1 MMRRTMNYAFFS
13 RSAGVRALAK
23 VIFLSLVLAGA
34 ADWLAPLAGAANHVW
49 SGAASRFWSNPNN
62 WESGEVPQNGDELA
76 FFSDTS
82 NRSMVNDLTDLRVQ
96 RLFFGNADYELSGN
110 ELTVTS
116 EIECRP
122 SDTRTYTINCP
133 LHLSGNQVIISVD
146 NLNGGLFF
154 ESTTELNLNGPI
166 VIGGRVA
173 ISQTECD
180 HSPGFDT
187 RVHITGPISGT
198 GNLSVALN
206 AVGFGPDCGNGGDSF
221 LEFRGPEPNTFLG
234 NLSVGGGFTGPGGSA
249 RTRVF
254 LDKPDGIAVVGDGA
268 RLVIARDGEVTF
280 QSSEQIG
287 DNAEVQVNSGG
298 ALQLRNFFETI
309 GTLSLVD
316 SNQFGDLRP
325 PLVDTGIRVLTLTG
339 GLTCL
344 RNSTNLNDVPAI
356 RGVLNLIGVLPF
368 HIEGSPV
375 TGLDVEAQITG
386 AGGFV
391 KSGNGTL
398 ILRSDNTF
406 TGPVSAKAGVIQ
418 VHSDLAFGTSGGGV
432 ELKTSGGGVELKGG
446 GLTLRDAAILN
457 ERLTVVD
464 SSSSLVALG
473 TCTWSG
479 PITIDEQLTIV
490 GDDLLL
496 SGPIAGNGELVL
508 LGTEIELGGSLPNTL
523 TGATVA
529 NCDLLK
535 LNKTPAGTTAFAGPL
550 LIGQDSSAP
559 KEVRWLND
567 FQILR
572 GTTPVTIGRLALM
585 NLNGH
590 GEMIG
595 SLEFRGGGS
604 VQNTGAATLTLIETI
619 TANVATAAASISGG
633 RLAIAAGQRNFHVE
647 DGALEPDLSITAAIA
662 EAGGI
667 TKTGP
672 GTLLL
677 GAANSFGGPVA
688 INEGVVHIQ
697 NNTSLGTTGAGTTV
711 ADGATLQIE
720 FVGALA
726 EPLISIQGA
735 GRGGTLG
742 ALNLM
747 AATGIGVN
755 LFMAG
760 PSTVRVDSSFAI
772 LGGAISG
779 TGPLTKVGAGTLQ
792 FGGGGGAA
800 NTYTGDTIV
809 DEGILVLSKG
819 TGITTVPGHL
829 VIGGGGGLFGTS
841 ATVRHFAGFTILG
854 GVTLNR
860 GGLWDLN
867 GFSESFSAPALQG
880 RPALTLNVGSDVQ
893 TGVGTLT
900 LPVGGDVVVNPGTF
914 PGASSLISGNL
925 ALDPGPHRFIVQS
938 GVSGIG
944 IGGLELDV
952 SAIISQTS
960 TAADI
965 VKEGAGNMRLG
976 GANNFTGPVTVTE
989 GTLTTANALAL
1000 GTAAGG
1006 VFVNGNASLALEG
1019 GFEIA
1024 ETLTLDTTNAAA
1036 LLSLGP
1042 VTNSWSGNVI
1052 LQRTAGIRVVDARGA
1067 LSHFGIPG
1075 FGVQA
1080 PIISGPGGLI
1090 KFGPGALFI
1099 SGLQRGN
1106 SFNGPTTITDGLV
1119 EAIRTRSVS
1128 SNLVVTGANSV
1139 LRTGRTG
1146 NQFNGAL
1153 TVLPSGTS
1161 VTVQD
1166 GALWTMNA
1174 TNSETLS
1181 RLMGNGRLETGTGG
1195 ALTVTNVESC
1205 TFSGPLSGSG
1215 ALNKRGPA
1223 TLRLT
1228 ADSFY
1233 SGLATVFEGT
1243 YKVDGRMGGSPT
1255 IVKSA
1260 ATLRGGF
1267 GVGDVTVES
1276 GGLVESDSIF
1286 PGYLGGTLGMASA
1299 NFQAG
1304 AALGATFFGPDPTGG
1319 NDHLEIANAVTLSNT
1334 RLNAVFAY
1342 APREGDIIT
1351 LINKSGAGAINGTFD
1366 GLPEGAVQVIDGIP
1380 VVMSY
1385 VGGNGNE
1392 ATLTVTNL
1400 PLRNGG
1406 VQVVSGAGGSTL
1418 VPNDCSQLWLVVT
1431 NRGAS
1436 AITGLRGRLRSLTEG
1451 LVVTRQE
1458 SAFPNLAP
1466 NSRGSNATPFQIRTE
1481 PSFACGAGA
1490 QVELLLTGSN
1500 IPPVAVVYTFPGNAG
1515 TALAFN
1521 GSGNY
1526 VAIPHTTSL
1535 NPYPFT
1541 LTLWVK
1547 TLQSVGVAGL
1557 ANKFSATTTNGW
1569 NLYLRNGGVRAW
1581 YYRNAANFVSDRSAG
1596 LDGRFLADGQ
1606 WHHVAFTVDATGG
1619 KLYVDGALKDSAAWT
1634 GTAVQTTTT
1643 QEVRLG
1649 NNAGNGVAFDGALDE
1664 VGLWRTALSEAQIQ
1678 TNMFRG
1684 LTGLEANL
1692 VAYYRCDEGS
1702 GVSVLDS
1709 APNIG
1714 GDNHGA
1720 WVGAPL
1726 FEFSGVGP
1734 FSLPGGGD
1742 CNSGRGACESCVVV
1756 SGQFPT
1762 NAPQSARY
1770 IAAGALRSACD
1781 PPKPCPGFQES
1792 ITFPLRYVVQHFT
1805 NSSASELCV
1814 TAQMRIGCPNPLPSA
1829 FGVAAYVGGFFTNEP
1844 CANYLGDDG
1853 AYGAVPPPFSFRVP
1867 PLTNFVLVVTA
1878 RTGDPVCEDYTLEL
1892 FGLPCPPPALH
1903 IARDS
1908 APDKAVLQ
1916 WSSAYPDF
1924 RLQSVNSLNGAGPHP
1939 FTNVLT
1945 PPVLI
1950 GGKFI
1955 HSNAVAEPRQ
1965 LFRLEAR

>member
-1 MMRRTMNYAFFS
+1 MNRRIVPS
-13 RSAGVRALAK
+13 RINGFRALAK
-23 VIFLSLVLAGA
+23 TILLGLVLAGA
-34 ADWLAPLAGAANHVW
+34 ADWLAPLARAELRLWRGSAN
-49 SGAASRFWSNPNN
+49 AFWSEPAN
-62 WESGEVPQNGDELA
+62 WDPAGVPRNGDELS
-76 FFSDTS
+76 FDRDES
-82 NRSMVNDLTDLRVQ
+82 NRSMINDLTDLRIQ
-96 RLFFGNADYELSGN
+96 SLSFGSENYELSGN
-110 ELTVTS
+110 ALTVTGRINFS
-116 EIECRP
+116 PI
-122 SDTRTYTINCP
+122 DTRTYTINCP
-133 LHLSGNQVIISVD
+133 LDLSDRVIISVD
-146 NLNGGLFF
+146 NLNGGLLF

-166 VIGGRVA
+166 VLHGTVV

-198 GNLSVALN
+198 GNLVVSLD
-206 AVGFGPDCGNGGDSF
+206 AVGFGPDCGNGGDSY
-221 LEFRGPEPNTFLG
+221 LEFKGSEPNTFRG
-234 NLSVGGGFTGPGGSA
+234 NLTIGGGFTGPGGSA

-254 LDKPDGIAVVGDGA
+254 LDKPDGVAVVGDGA

-309 GTLSLVD
+309 GTLTLMD
-316 SNQFGDLRP
+316 NNQLGDLRP
-325 PLVDTGIRVLTLTG
+325 PLVDTGLRVLTLNG

-344 RNSTNLNDVPAI
+344 RSSTNFADVPTI
-356 RGVLNLIGVLPF
+356 RGVLNLTGVLPF
-368 HIEGSPV
+368 QIEGSPV
-375 TGLDVEAQITG
+375 TGLDIEAQITG

-406 TGPVSAKAGVIQ
+406 TGRVSVEEGVVQ
-418 VHSDLAFGTSGGGV
+418 VHSDLAFGTSSGGV
-432 ELKTSGGGVELKGG
+432 DLKGG

-464 SSSSLVALG
+464 SSSSVVALG
-473 TCTWSG
+473 SCTWSG

-496 SGPIAGNGELVL
+496 SGPISGNGELVL
-508 LGTEIELGGSLPNTL
+508 LGTEIELSGSLPNTF
-523 TGATVA
+523 TGPIHA
-529 NCDLLK
+529 NCDLLT

-550 LIGQDSSAP
+550 LIGQDSSTP
-559 KEVRWLND
+559 KEVRWLSD
-567 FQILR
+567 FQIISVA
-572 GTTPVTIGRLALM
+572 TPVTLGRLARM

-590 GEMIG
+590 SEMIG

-604 VQNTGAATLTLIETI
+604 VQNSGDATLTLIETV
-619 TANVATAAASISGG
+619 TANVATAAATISGG
-633 RLAIAAGQRNFHVE
+633 RLAIAAGPRNFHVE
-647 DGALEPDLSITAAIA
+647 DGALEPDLSITASIEA
-662 EAGGI
+662 AGGI

-677 GAANSFGGPVA
+677 GAANSFTGPVF

-742 ALNLM
+742 VLNLM

-760 PSTVRVDSSFAI
+760 PSTVRVDNSFAI
-772 LGGAISG
+772 LGGAIGG
-779 TGPLTKVGAGTLQ
+779 TGPLTKLGAGTLQ

-819 TGITTVPGHL
+819 TGVTTIPGHL
-829 VIGGGGGLFGTS
+829 IIGGGGGLFGVS
-841 ATVRHFAGFTILG
+841 ATVRHAAGFTILG

-867 GFSESFSAPALQG
+867 GFSESFSAAALQG

-925 ALDPGPHRFIVQS
+925 ALDPGPHRFVVQR

-944 IGGLELDV
+944 VGGLELDV
-952 SAIISQTS
+952 SAVISQTS

-976 GANNFTGPVTVTE
+976 GANSFTGPATVNE
-989 GTLTTANALAL
+989 GTLTAANALAL

-1006 VFVNGNASLALEG
+1006 VFVIGNASLALEG
-1019 GFEIA
+1019 GIEA
-1024 ETLTLDTTNAAA
+1024 GETLTLDTTNAAA
-1036 LLSLGP
+1036 LLSVAP

-1052 LQRTAGIRVVDARGA
+1052 LQRTAGIRVVDARGG
-1067 LSHFGIPG
+1067 LTLFGIPG

-1080 PIISGPGGLI
+1080 PIISGSGGFT

-1099 SGLQRGN
+1099 AGLQRGN
-1106 SFNGPTTITDGLV
+1106 SYTGPTTVTDGLL
-1119 EAIRTRSVS
+1119 EAIRTRSLS
-1128 SNLVVTGANSV
+1128 SNIVVTGVNSV
-1139 LRTGRTG
+1139 LRTGRAG
-1146 NQFNGAL
+1146 SQFNGAL
-1153 TVLPSGTS
+1153 TVLPRDTS

-1166 GALWTMNA
+1166 GALWTMNP

-1195 ALTVTNVESC
+1195 ALTITNDVDC
-1205 TFSGPLSGSG
+1205 TFSGPLSGGG

-1223 TLRLT
+1223 MLRLT
-1228 ADSFY
+1228 ADSGLF
-1233 SGLATVFEGT
+1233 SGPATVSEGT
-1243 YKVDGRMGGSPT
+1243 YKVDGRIPNSPIT
-1255 IVKSA
+1255 VKSS
-1260 ATLRGGF
+1260 ATLHGGF
-1267 GVGDVTVES
+1267 AGSDVTVES
-1276 GGLVESDSIF
+1276 GGLVEPDPVF
-1286 PGYLGGTLGMASA
+1286 PGQIGGTLFMTSA

-1319 NDHLEIANAVTLSNT
+1319 NDHLEVANAVTLGNT
-1334 RLNAVFAY
+1334 SLNAEFAY

-1351 LINKSGAGAINGTFD
+1351 LINKSGAGAIDGTFN
-1366 GLPEGAVQVIDGIP
+1366 GLPEGSLQIIDEIP

-1400 PLRNGG
+1400 PLRSGG
-1406 VQVVSGAGGSTL
+1406 AQVVSGAGGGVL

-1436 AITGLRGRLRSLTEG
+1436 GITGLRGRLRSLTEG
-1451 LVVTRQE
+1451 LVVTIAD

-1466 NSRGSNATPFQIRTE
+1466 NARGSNTTPFQIRTE

-1490 QVELLLTGSN
+1490 QLELLLTGSN

-1515 TALAFN
+1515 TALDFN

-1526 VAIPHTTSL
+1526 VAVPHTTSL

-1541 LTLWVK
+1541 LTFWVK

-1557 ANKFSATTTNGW
+1557 VNKYTGSSLNGW
-1569 NLYLRNGGVRAW
+1569 NISLRNGHPRAW
-1581 YYRNAANFVSDRSAG
+1581 YYRNSASFVAIVQPTRGTNG
-1596 LDGRFLADGQ
+1596 LDGGYVADDQ
-1606 WHHVAFTVDATGG
+1606 WHHVAFTVDASGG
-1619 KLYVDGALKDSAAWT
+1619 KIYRDGELQDSQAWT
-1634 GTAVQTTTT
+1634 GAPIRTTTT
-1643 QEVRLG
+1643 QEIRLG
-1649 NNAGNGVAFDGALDE
+1649 NDAGNGVAFNGTLDE
-1664 VGLWRTALSEAQIQ
+1664 VSLWRTALSQAQIQ

-1684 LTGLEANL
+1684 LTGLEADL
-1692 VAYYRCDEGS
+1692 VAYYRCDEGG
-1702 GVSVLDS
+1702 GVTVADS
-1709 APNIG
+1709 APDIG
-1714 GDNHGA
+1714 GENHGA

-1726 FEFSGVGP
+1726 FAFSSVGP

-1756 SGQFPT
+1756 SGQFT
-1762 NAPQSARY
+1762 TDAPHSARRLVP
-1770 IAAGALRSACD
+1770 AAAPSSCE
-1781 PPKPCPGFQES
+1781 PPKPCPGVEE
-1792 ITFPLRYVVQHFT
+1792 FPAAPVRHVLHHFT
-1805 NSSASELCV
+1805 NSTAAELCV
-1814 TAQMRIGCPNPLPSA
+1814 TAQLRPDCPNSIA
-1829 FGVAAYVGGFFTNEP
+1829 GGFGVSAYAGEFLSDQP
-1844 CANYLGDDG
+1844 CSNYLGDDG
-1853 AYGAVPPPFSFRVP
+1853 AFGAVPPPFSFRVP
-1867 PLTNFVLVVTA
+1867 PLTNFLLVVTA
-1878 RTGDPVCEDYTLEL
+1878 RTPEPTCDSYTLEL
-1892 FGLPCPPPALH
+1892 FGLPCPPPRLD
-1903 IARDS
+1903 IAHDAATEKVRVS
-1908 APDKAVLQ
+1908 
-1916 WSSAYPDF
+1916 WSTAYPDY
-1924 RLQSVNSLNGAGPHP
+1924 RLQSVNSLDGPTPHS
-1939 FTNVLT
+1939 FGNIST
-1945 PPVLI
+1945 PPVLV
-1950 GGKFI
+1950 GGKFAVT
-1955 HSNAVAEPRQ
+1955 NAVSTPRQ
-1965 LFRLEAR
+1965 FFRLAK